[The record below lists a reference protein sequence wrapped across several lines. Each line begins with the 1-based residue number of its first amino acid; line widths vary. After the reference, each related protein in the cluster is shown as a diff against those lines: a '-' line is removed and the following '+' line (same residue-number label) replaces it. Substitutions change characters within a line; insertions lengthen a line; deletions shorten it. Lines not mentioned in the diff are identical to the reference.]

1 MVLTADIALG
11 EFMDTKYD
19 FKQQVRE
26 AVSSFQSTQ
35 LAATCE
41 SIDVDC
47 HADTLVVTLRGA
59 TSPVERDLARD
70 KSARKLLE
78 TFYSELFDAIKPDLE
93 AKVQEIIGWQVQRSR
108 LNIDPESGAG
118 VILFTFEGK
127 ACPEDQ
133 PGAFTMNG

>member
-1 MVLTADIALG
+1 MVLTADIALE
-11 EFMDTKYD
+11 EFMDTQND
-19 FKQQVRE
+19 LKQQVRE

-35 LAATCE
+35 LAVTCE
-41 SIDVDC
+41 SIEVDC

-93 AKVQEIIGWQVQRSR
+93 AKIQEIIGWQVQRSR

-118 VILFTFEGK
+118 VILFAFVGK
-127 ACPEDQ
+127 ACVEGQ
-133 PGAFTMNG
+133 PGAL